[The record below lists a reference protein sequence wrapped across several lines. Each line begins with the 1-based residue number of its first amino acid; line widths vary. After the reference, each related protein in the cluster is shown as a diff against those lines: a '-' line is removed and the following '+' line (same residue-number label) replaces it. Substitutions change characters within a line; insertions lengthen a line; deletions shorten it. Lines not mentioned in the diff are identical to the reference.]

1 MSVRSRP
8 KKATIASLTS
18 GWLTMRR
25 QSSMCRTVEPLGLE
39 MLLPERIREAMKP
52 RLMKFLT
59 CSIVRPSSARLLTS
73 TWKKTGS

>member
-1 MSVRSRP
+1 
-8 KKATIASLTS
+8 
-18 GWLTMRR
+18 
-25 QSSMCRTVEPLGLE
+25 MCRTVEPLGLE